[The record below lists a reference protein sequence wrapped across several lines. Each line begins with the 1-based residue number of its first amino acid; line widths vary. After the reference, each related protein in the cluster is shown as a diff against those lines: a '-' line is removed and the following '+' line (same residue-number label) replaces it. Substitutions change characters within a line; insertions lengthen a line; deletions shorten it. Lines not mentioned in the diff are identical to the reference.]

1 MIEIGVGD
9 RQRLP
14 LRFTGA
20 DDDPDR
26 VKREDQQREKAAAR
40 ARRYHP
46 SHSTGRPRGRPASA
60 AGPRRRGT
68 LTRAEYLAAK
78 LTNHM
83 SAETI
88 RNKIVLETRV
98 KDVIRMVTR
107 KIDRSCVDTSEV
119 AQYLRPLQQ
128 MRTKE
133 LTNLLGREFPEWT
146 TLYGR

>member
-1 MIEIGVGD
+1 
-9 RQRLP
+9 
-14 LRFTGA
+14 
-20 DDDPDR
+20 
-26 VKREDQQREKAAAR
+26 
-40 ARRYHP
+40 
-46 SHSTGRPRGRPASA
+46 
-60 AGPRRRGT
+60 
-68 LTRAEYLAAK
+68 
-78 LTNHM
+78 M

>member
-1 MIEIGVGD
+1 MIEIGVSD

-40 ARRYHP
+40 ARK
-46 SHSTGRPRGRPASA
+46 
-60 AGPRRRGT
+60 GPRRRGT